1 MTNFERIKKM
11 NEQELAELI
20 ETFIDCCCCP
30 YGSKCDGD
38 GEDEREDCIG
48 NLTKWLK
55 SEYVLTFRD
64 VKVGER
70 FISNKDK
77 TYIKILE
84 CHRNGEL
91 INAVELNSGHLVGF
105 NEDKEIVK

>member
-11 NEQELAELI
+11 NEQELAEFI
-20 ETFIDCCCCP
+20 GTFADCYGCP
-30 YGSKCDGD
+30 YVNKCN
-38 GEDEREDCIG
+38 DEVGKEDCIG
-48 NLTKWLK
+48 KLKRWLK

-70 FISNKDK
+70 FISEDK

-91 INAVELNSGHLVGF
+91 INAVELNSGQLTRF

>member
-11 NEQELAELI
+11 NEQELAEFMNSI
-20 ETFIDCCCCP
+20 SDCCYCP
-30 YGSKCDGD
+30 YASKCDD
-38 GEDEREDCIG
+38 EVGEKEDCIG
-48 NLTKWLK
+48 NLKKWLK

-64 VKVGER
+64 IKVGER
-70 FISNKDK
+70 FISEDE

-84 CHRNGEL
+84 CKRNGEYV
-91 INAVELNSGHLVGF
+91 NAVELNSGQLARF

>member
-20 ETFIDCCCCP
+20 ETFIDCCNCP
-30 YGSKCDGD
+30 YTSKCDD
-38 GEDEREDCIG
+38 EVGEKEDCIR
-48 NLTKWLK
+48 NLERWLK

-64 VKVGER
+64 IKVGEK
-70 FISNKDK
+70 FKSEDE

-84 CHRNGEL
+84 CQRNGEY
-91 INAVELNSGHLVGF
+91 INAVEINSGQLVRF